1 MWQNPRET
9 ADLVTFTEKS
19 LMENFIFRAVT
30 FTQFHSSEALLGSF
44 QRSMI
49 EVSYE
54 KKLTAFSCYNNNMLL
69 QW

>member
-9 ADLVTFTEKS
+9 EDLVTFTEKS
-19 LMENFIFRAVT
+19 LMENFIFRAVV
-30 FTQFHSSEALLGSF
+30 FTQFHSSEALLGPL